1 VRWGD
6 PVMPGAPAFD
16 PAAQSAAAQ
25 AQQFGYNCDF
35 IGYMPLPFGSD
46 NSSHGLLVVNHEYA
60 NPHVMFAN
68 LNAGEEKTATTA
80 EQAAIEAAS
89 QGLSIVEIERVNG
102 AWRVVEDSVYS
113 RRITTDTAMH
123 IAGPAAGHDLLKTS
137 YDPSGTKAYGTQDNC
152 SGGMT
157 PWGTVLSC
165 EEGSAD
171 WFGGDPTKVPG
182 AAILARSAY
191 DPDDLDYYGWARH
204 MPRFNMDSEPN
215 EPFRFEWV
223 VEIDPYT
230 PGSMPV
236 KRTALGRFGHEA
248 ATTVINGDGRVVVY
262 MGDDDYFEYAY
273 KFVSNGTF
281 NPTDREANFGLLD
294 DGTLYV
300 ARFNEDGTVD
310 WLPLVQGEGPL
321 TAANGF
327 ATQADV
333 LINPRGAGDV
343 LGATPMDRP
352 EDFEANPVTGRSI
365 WC

>member
-1 VRWGD
+1 
-6 PVMPGAPAFD
+6 
-16 PAAQSAAAQ
+16 
-25 AQQFGYNCDF
+25 
-35 IGYMPLPFGSD
+35 
-46 NSSHGLLVVNHEYA
+46 
-60 NPHVMFAN
+60 
-68 LNAGEEKTATTA
+68 
-80 EQAAIEAAS
+80 
-89 QGLSIVEIERVNG
+89 
-102 AWRVVEDSVYS
+102 
-113 RRITTDTAMH
+113 
-123 IAGPAAGHDLLKTS
+123 
-137 YDPSGTKAYGTQDNC
+137 
-152 SGGMT
+152 
-157 PWGTVLSC
+157 
-165 EEGSAD
+165 
-171 WFGGDPTKVPG
+171 
-182 AAILARSAY
+182 
-191 DPDDLDYYGWARH
+191 

-352 EDFEANPVTGRSI
+352 EDFEANPVTGGVYLVLTKNKKREAGAENAANNRAVNLTGHILELVPPIAGGTVDHAAERYEWDAFILAGDPQNPEHGALYGEGVSTTGWFACPDNVAFDPSGRLWVATDGAPAFEI
-365 WC
+365 SDGLYGVDTDGPGRAVPRQLYCVPSDAEVCGPCFTPDGTTLFIAVQHPGEESDNLETVSTRWPDFDPAMPPRPSVVVITRDGGGVIGS